1 MDDAAMAKLEKL
13 ADMKS
18 KGVLT
23 EEEFKE
29 QKTAILGASGKIASN
44 QVAPAPGGVPIPQ
57 AQMQPIMQMQ
67 PSMQGG
73 MMMQPGMMGN

>member
-1 MDDAAMAKLEKL
+1 MDADAIAYVKEL
-13 ADMKS
+13 ADIKAA
-18 KGVLT
+18 GILT
-23 EEEFKE
+23 EEEFAE
-29 QKTAILGASGKIASN
+29 QKAAILGASGKIASN